1 MSLKHFFFCIISP
14 KKLNF
19 ANFTVFPFICVLRKQ
34 NFCAILLRLKQGLI
48 FWKFEAQRPKN
59 ESGKKCSIWK
69 LCLKQ
74 RLQLNPSLS
83 TKLGKRRFSIKCFFR
98 GENRHQADFLTK
110 SFFVQFF
117 LARSGFQKIS
127 DARICATV
135 TSMNRLGRMM
145 IQVLTSG

>member
-1 MSLKHFFFCIISP
+1 MSLKHFFFCLISP

-19 ANFTVFPFICVLRKQ
+19 ANITVFPFVCVSRKQ
-34 NFCAILLRLKQGLI
+34 NFSAILLRLKQGLI

-98 GENRHQADFLTK
+98 RENRHQADFFDKKVSL
-110 SFFVQFF
+110 
-117 LARSGFQKIS
+117 S
-127 DARICATV
+127 DFSSLNLV
-135 TSMNRLGRMM
+135 F
-145 IQVLTSG
+145 